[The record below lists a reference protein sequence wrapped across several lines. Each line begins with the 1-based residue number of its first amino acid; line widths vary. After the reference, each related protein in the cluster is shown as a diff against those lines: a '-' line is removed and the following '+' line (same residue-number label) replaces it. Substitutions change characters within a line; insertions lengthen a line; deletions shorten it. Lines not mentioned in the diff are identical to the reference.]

1 MTAPVKC
8 RICGQEN
15 ARLLYALDFSDV
27 MRCPGCGVAF
37 LHPLPP
43 WEVTKDI
50 YDQGDSY
57 FTGNPVYFGLEGEG
71 RGEDDPA
78 IADYHK
84 ALEEL
89 ARAAPGRALLDVGCA
104 AGTFLDIARKKGW
117 NTRGVE
123 LSRWASQMAREERKL
138 DVVTGTLEQA
148 AFPDASFDVV
158 TMWDVLEHVPD
169 PVSLLREARRIL
181 RPGGVLYVNTISYH
195 SLLNLVAHVAHRA
208 SLGLVTW
215 PLRRLFGLHHI
226 YYFSRESLDYTIGA
240 AGFSGVRV
248 ELGEYHPERVDNI
261 SVLMRLVF
269 RIVYRL
275 QEGTDYST
283 VVAAYAM
290 APIR

>member
-1 MTAPVKC
+1 MTDAIGC
-8 RICGQEN
+8 RICGSDKTS
-15 ARLLYALDFSDV
+15 LLYALDFSDV
-27 MRCPGCGVAF
+27 MRCSGCGVAF

-50 YDQGDSY
+50 YDQGDRY

-71 RGEDDPA
+71 RSQDDPA
-78 IADYHK
+78 IADYHR
-84 ALEEL
+84 ALEDL
-89 ARAAPGRALLDVGCA
+89 TLAAPGRDLLDVGCA
-104 AGTFLDIARKKGW
+104 AGTFLDIAQRKGW
-117 NTRGVE
+117 KTRGVE
-123 LSRWASQMAREERKL
+123 LSEWASRRARQEHNL

-148 AFPDASFDVV
+148 AFPEASFDVV

-169 PVSLLREARRIL
+169 PVQLLVEAKRIL

-195 SLLNLVAHVAHRA
+195 SLLNLMAHVAHRA

-226 YYFSRESLDYTIGA
+226 YYFSRESLLYTIGS
-240 AGFSGVRV
+240 AGFSDVRV

-261 SVLMRLVF
+261 SVLMRLIFKV
-269 RIVYRL
+269 VYKL

-283 VVAAYAM
+283 VVAAHAK
-290 APIR
+290 APEP